1 MNHPFKTS
9 AIALCALLTSA
20 CNATNPSNEN
30 NQTKSN
36 LRVVTWNIE
45 HLAAD
50 NTEGCRP
57 RTEKELSELQ
67 TYAQS
72 LNADVIAFQEVGSV
86 KALETVLD
94 PQKWQLVISNRADS
108 PSYTCRGS
116 GLTSTQQKVAFAV
129 KKKFTVEKIVQHKQ
143 FSDLKMGLRSAL
155 EVQLNY
161 RGETLSLLNV
171 HLKSG
176 CFVDDYRRSDKDSC
190 KLLAKQVPL
199 LDRWVEDKSNA
210 NAQFIVLGDFNHRLS
225 APYNRFSRDL
235 YHPNGLADK
244 APNDVTKS
252 TLFNA
257 NLMLTGCHPYY
268 PAPIDHVLVSNT
280 LKSDYIQNSAQFHY
294 FDNME
299 PKKMLSDHCALSI
312 DLK

>member
-1 MNHPFKTS
+1 MNYPFKAS
-9 AIALCALLTSA
+9 AVALCALLTSA
-20 CNATNPSNEN
+20 CNATNPSNEHT
-30 NQTKSN
+30 QTKSN

-50 NTEGCRP
+50 NTAGCRP
-57 RTEKELSELQ
+57 RTEKELAELQ
-67 TYAQS
+67 SYAKS

-94 PQKWQLVISNRADS
+94 PQKWQLIISNRADS
-108 PSYTCRGS
+108 PSYTCRGN

-129 KKKFTVEKIVQHKQ
+129 KKNLPVEKVVQHKQ

-161 RGETLSLLNV
+161 HGETLSLLNV

-199 LDRWVEDKSNA
+199 LDKWVEDKSNA
-210 NAQFIVLGDFNHRLS
+210 KAPFIVLGDFNHRLS

-235 YHPNGLADK
+235 NHPDGLADK

-268 PAPIDHVLVSNT
+268 PAPIDHVLVSKT
-280 LKSDYIQNSAQFHY
+280 LKSDYVQNSAQFHY